1 MTNDDNQIVEGR
13 RKAKPQMAN
22 GEPQNPKLR
31 LKESQNEVGIKE
43 TREKAGEKGFI
54 RFDTAV
60 TIAYTRAQ
68 LIDLL
73 GLEPTHFWIL
83 CFYLPASRF

>member
-31 LKESQNEVGIKE
+31 LKESQNKVEIVE
-43 TREKAGEKGFI
+43 LRERERRQEKRGPFAS
-54 RFDTAV
+54 TK
-60 TIAYTRAQ
+60 
-68 LIDLL
+68 LL
-73 GLEPTHFWIL
+73 L
-83 CFYLPASRF
+83 